1 MFTRLQ
7 YVPQSGLDVDTE
19 KEKCQDINE
28 AEEAVEAQDE
38 MNEFLVN
45 AEMRDLQEI
54 ADILGVMYQDNCKAD
69 ELNYYP
75 EEPVNLIDF
84 NDIIQRIEAN
94 DPELKSVTLNNNDLQ
109 LSQWQRLFQA
119 LKETNSELETLHA
132 ANCNLKDSITQMIV
146 EALST
151 NSTLKVLTLDSNLFS
166 SKSIVDI
173 LQAVTMSQSLQ
184 ELRLNNQVSVNGF

>member
-75 EEPVNLIDF
+75 EEPVNQIDF

-109 LSQWQRLFQA
+109 FSQWQRLFQA
-119 LKETNSELETLHA
+119 LKEANSELETLNA